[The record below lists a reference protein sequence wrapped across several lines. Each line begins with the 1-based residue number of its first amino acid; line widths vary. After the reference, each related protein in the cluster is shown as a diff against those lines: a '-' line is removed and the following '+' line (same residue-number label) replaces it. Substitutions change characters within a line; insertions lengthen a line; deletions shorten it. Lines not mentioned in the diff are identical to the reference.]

1 MDKGFFE
8 VVGTLQADGSIMS
21 MTSIAMGDNLGAFTG
36 PVRVGVRVRVRE
48 PRCARAL
55 VCAACE
61 PPPNRPP
68 HRPPH
73 RPSTSPPARPPP
85 PPPPLPHLSRLI
97 ASPHDRPSTR
107 HDAMRSVLRTLALA
121 PCAAIAPRPCPCRLA
136 DMAMYS
142 EMVTLTHQ
150 FPDLF

>member
-55 VCAACE
+55 VCAACD
-61 PPPNRPP
+61 PPP
-68 HRPPH
+68 HRLP
-73 RPSTSPPARPPP
+73 RPS
-85 PPPPLPHLSRLI
+85 PHLSRLI

>member
-1 MDKGFFE
+1 MLSPARLGLGLGLGFE
-8 VVGTLQADGSIMS
+8 
-21 MTSIAMGDNLGAFTG
+21 NLGA
-36 PVRVGVRVRVRE
+36 RVRWSVQLAN
-48 PRCARAL
+48 ARPIARPIARRPARRL
-55 VCAACE
+55 A
-61 PPPNRPP
+61 PPPRLP
-68 HRPPH
+68 
-73 RPSTSPPARPPP
+73 RPS
-85 PPPPLPHLSRLI
+85 PHLSRLI